1 MNTNVNTVNTDANN
15 EAAKALADMFAGTTV
30 EDYSINGGTI
40 TLTLTDGDTIAIRHE
55 TKEIDITSAEFRYI
69 REERKYVSGGISSR
83 AKEAIKNRQAILSA
97 WVEKRE
103 TYESHTPYDKYDE
116 TPGTTTKTI
125 ELWVTFEGDLRP
137 TLFTSNETEYTWRS
151 MSPDFR
157 LTRGEDTL
165 AADDAHINPEYERHW
180 R

>member
-1 MNTNVNTVNTDANN
+1 MNTDVNTVNTDANN
-15 EAAKALADMFAGTTV
+15 EAAQTLADMFAGTTV

-40 TLTLTDGDTIAIRHE
+40 TLALTDGDTIAIRHE
-55 TKEIDITSAEFRYI
+55 TKEIDLTSEFGYI

-103 TYESHTPYDKYDE
+103 TYESHTPYDEYDE
-116 TPGTTTKTI
+116 TPNETTETI

-165 AADDAHINPEYERHW
+165 AADDAHINPEYERP
-180 R
+180 RR